1 MQEEIDKGFIRGPLG
16 IATHKCSKKQR
27 LILDLSSP
35 HNNDEHQSVNDL
47 IDKDLCSLTYIK
59 IDDAIKVIQEFGR
72 GSLCCKVDISDASY
86 FESAVAHFLC
96 QVE

>member
-1 MQEEIDKGFIRGPLG
+1 MNQISVGLIYIRTASG
-16 IATHKCSKKQR
+16 

-59 IDDAIKVIQEFGR
+59 IDDAIKVIQEFVLQSGYL
-72 GSLCCKVDISDASY
+72 GC
-86 FESAVAHFLC
+86 F
-96 QVE
+96 